1 MVDQKGTASI
11 RAIYARYPREPKIAL
26 SGQRH
31 SRTETNHSSGSHS
44 RLNTVAD
51 CQASTPWQE
60 EEVSDNE

>member
-1 MVDQKGTASI
+1 MVEQKGTASI

-31 SRTETNHSSGSHS
+31 SRTETSHSSGSYS

-51 CQASTPWQE
+51 RQASTPGQD
-60 EEVSDNE
+60 EEVSDDD